1 MTWKD
6 LFNELPSTFE
16 AILSSGKIHGRRPK
30 VIPPI
35 LALYEVH
42 SVGRVR
48 GMVIQEVRLT
58 YLVFGAVCGADLII
72 LMVKMLRWIQIY
84 K

>member
-16 AILSSGKIHGRRPK
+16 AILSSGRIHGRRPK

-48 GMVIQEVRLT
+48 GMVIQEVRF
-58 YLVFGAVCGADLII
+58 YLVFNAVCGADLII
-72 LMVKMLRWIQIY
+72 LKVKMLRWIQIY